1 MSAEDPQAVAGGAGR
16 RPPRRVLYI
25 EDEPLNVLLMTEMF
39 RGHAGWSLQVEQDGT
54 SGLRAAREDAP
65 QLLLIDMNLPDMS
78 GLDIVAALRA
88 DPRTAQLP
96 CIALSADAMPEQA
109 RAAMKAGFDDYW
121 TKPISIAQIWKALE
135 QWLP

>member
-1 MSAEDPQAVAGGAGR
+1 MSADVSSPTGGDQA

-39 RGHAGWSLQVEQDGT
+39 RGQAGWSLQVEPDGA

-65 QLLLIDMNLPDMS
+65 QLLLIDMNLPDMT

-88 DPRTAQLP
+88 DPLTAQLP

-109 RAAMKAGFDDYW
+109 RAAKKAGFDDYW
-121 TKPISIAQIWKALE
+121 TKPISIAQMWKALE
-135 QWLP
+135 AWLP